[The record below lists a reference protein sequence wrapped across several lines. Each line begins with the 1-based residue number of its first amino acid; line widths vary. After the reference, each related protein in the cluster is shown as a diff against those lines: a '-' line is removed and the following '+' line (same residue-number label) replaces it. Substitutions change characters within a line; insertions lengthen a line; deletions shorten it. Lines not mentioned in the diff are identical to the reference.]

1 MQPRRHFP
9 TKQIKRHSILFRV
22 FGALGAFSTML
33 AVSPT
38 LAQESNSAFE
48 PENVAEQKPS
58 GVELKTP
65 VPTLVA
71 SPGLCELQEG
81 QTVCSMNTTLIW
93 EVPRAGHYCLR
104 EAEQKLALRC
114 WDNNW
119 SGTLQVNFEA
129 GNNQTYLLTRGENGT
144 IAAKTT
150 VTVTSTLVQRLRAK
164 RRRSFW
170 RIF

>member
-1 MQPRRHFP
+1 MQQHSHIS
-9 TKQIKRHSILFRV
+9 TKQVRHNSTLFRV
-22 FGALGAFSTML
+22 YVAFSAML
-33 AVSPT
+33 VMFPALS
-38 LAQESNSAFE
+38 QESNSHSE
-48 PENVAEQKPS
+48 PETMVEQKAL

-81 QTVCSMNTTLIW
+81 QTVCSMSTTLIW